1 MSIAELA
8 VFKKYISNI
17 NAYFEFGVGG
27 STVFVHENTNAQIIG
42 VDSSSK
48 WIEQVSKH
56 VDDRVNLKFIDIG
69 PVGDWGVPKN
79 EQNKGDWPLYS
90 TSINTIDIK
99 PEVILVDGRFRVACL
114 VQTVLFSV
122 KNNIDPIILLHDCSR
137 DHYNPG
143 KELLT
148 CINQVETLAAY
159 KLNGKYHLEDLELLY
174 HKFKYIL
181 Q

>member
-48 WIEQVSKH
+48 WIEQVGKH

-69 PVGDWGVPKN
+69 PVGDWGMPKN
-79 EQNKGDWPLYS
+79 EQKKNNWPLYS
-90 TSINTIDIK
+90 KSINTIDLK
-99 PEVILVDGRFRVACL
+99 PDVILVDGRFRVACL
-114 VQTVLFSV
+114 IQTILYST
-122 KNNIDPIILLHDCSR
+122 KNNLDPIILLHDCNR
-137 DHYNPG
+137 NDYNPG
-143 KELLT
+143 KEMLT
-148 CINQVETLAAY
+148 CLDQVGTLAVI
-159 KLNGKYHLEDLELLY
+159 KLNNKYQLEDLELLY
-174 HKFKYIL
+174 HKFKFIL

>member
-1 MSIAELA
+1 MSKAELTA
-8 VFKKYISNI
+8 FESYISNI
-17 NAYFEFGVGG
+17 NSYFEFGVGG
-27 STVFVHENTNAQIIG
+27 STVFVHENSNAKIVG
-42 VDSSSK
+42 VDSSRQ
-48 WIEQVSKH
+48 WIERVNGY
-56 VDDRVNLKFIDIG
+56 VDDRVNLKFVDIG
-69 PVGDWGVPKN
+69 PVGDWGMPKN
-79 EQNKGDWPLYS
+79 EQNKSNWPVYS
-90 TSINTIDIK
+90 TTINTIDIM

-122 KNNIDPIILLHDCSR
+122 KNNIDPIILLHDCNR

-159 KLNGKYHLEDLELLY
+159 KLNGEYRPEDLELLY
-174 HKFKYIL
+174 NDFKYIL